1 MIKIFR
7 GDVKYMKMVR
17 MLSMIL
23 LCLLMTACSNA
34 FAKREYHSDEKI
46 SQTSDRYAKEVS
58 VGNSTNRQY
67 SLTVGKFNGRE
78 TLWEEKLEENQDV
91 EIDISFSLSN
101 GRGKIVHIDK
111 DDNVTTVIECTP
123 DTSTDGFVTKTLSL
137 TSGQNRLKLVGYD
150 CENIDLK
157 IQAH

>member
-1 MIKIFR
+1 
-7 GDVKYMKMVR
+7 MKMVR

-23 LCLLMTACSNA
+23 LCLLMAACSNA
-34 FAKREYHSDEKI
+34 FAEREYNSDEKI
-46 SQTSDRYAKEVS
+46 SQTSDRYTKEVS

-78 TLWEEKLEENQDV
+78 TLWEETLKENQDV

>member
-1 MIKIFR
+1 
-7 GDVKYMKMVR
+7 MKMVR

-23 LCLLMTACSNA
+23 LCLLITACSNA
-34 FAKREYHSDEKI
+34 FAKREYNSDEKI

-67 SLTVGKFNGRE
+67 SLTVGKFNRRE
-78 TLWEEKLEENQDV
+78 TLWEETLEENQDV